1 MGKEKKDSQE
11 LYQKMTEA
19 PVSGLIMSLAVPS
32 MVTTLISSVYNLA
45 DTFFVGQIG
54 TSATAAV
61 GVVFSIS
68 MILNA
73 LGFWVGTGGSNLV
86 SRMLGAKQQ
95 QEADRTASTAF
106 FLSFLFGLIV
116 AVVGIAAGA
125 PLMRLLGATD
135 TNLPYAVAYG
145 RYIFIGAPFSASSLA
160 LSQCIRAEG
169 KSRQSMIGQV
179 TGGVL
184 NMVLDP
190 LFIFVFDWGI
200 SGAAIATALSQ
211 IIAWAILISYYV
223 RKKTEVRISFRLMY
237 RSFGEYKLLFQTGF
251 PSLCRHG
258 CNMFAN
264 IVLNWVAGGWGDAA
278 IAAMSVSSRLLYLS
292 NAVSLGLIEGCQ
304 PVIGYAHGM
313 KNYKRVKDA
322 FWFTA
327 KTAMLSMCAFA
338 VVGILFAPGLIGL
351 FRDDADV
358 IRIGATALRL
368 ICVALPFSA
377 FMSCVST
384 LFQVVGRTLPSSL
397 LVFCRQIVFYV
408 PALIAL
414 PRLLGLLGLQSAGPV
429 SDLLVFAVALPMVLR
444 YFRQTDAAGENLKN
458 SGNGKNA

>member
-116 AVVGIAAGA
+116 AVVGISAGA

-223 RKKTEVRISFRLMY
+223 RKKTEVRISFRLM
-237 RSFGEYKLLFQTGF
+237 
-251 PSLCRHG
+251 
-258 CNMFAN
+258 
-264 IVLNWVAGGWGDAA
+264 
-278 IAAMSVSSRLLYLS
+278 
-292 NAVSLGLIEGCQ
+292 
-304 PVIGYAHGM
+304 
-313 KNYKRVKDA
+313 
-322 FWFTA
+322 
-327 KTAMLSMCAFA
+327 
-338 VVGILFAPGLIGL
+338 
-351 FRDDADV
+351 
-358 IRIGATALRL
+358 
-368 ICVALPFSA
+368 
-377 FMSCVST
+377 
-384 LFQVVGRTLPSSL
+384 
-397 LVFCRQIVFYV
+397 
-408 PALIAL
+408 
-414 PRLLGLLGLQSAGPV
+414 
-429 SDLLVFAVALPMVLR
+429 
-444 YFRQTDAAGENLKN
+444 
-458 SGNGKNA
+458 

>member
-1 MGKEKKDSQE
+1 MKKNLKDTQGQYE
-11 LYQKMTEA
+11 RMTTA
-19 PVSGLIMSLAVPS
+19 PVSSLIMSLAVPS

-61 GVVFSIS
+61 GVVFSVP
-68 MILNA
+68 MVLNA

-95 QEADRTASTAF
+95 KEADATASTAF
-106 FLSFLFGLIV
+106 FLSFFFGLLV

-125 PLMRLLGATD
+125 PLMRLLGATE

-169 KSRQSMIGQV
+169 KSRESMIGQV

-211 IIAWAILISYYV
+211 IIAWGILLSYYV
-223 RKKTEVRISFRLMY
+223 RKQTQVQIAFRLLY
-237 RSFGEYKLLFQTGF
+237 RRPEEYGLLFTTGF

-264 IVLNWVAGGWGDAA
+264 VVLNLVAGGWGDAA
-278 IAAMSVSSRLLYLS
+278 IAAMSVASRLLYLS

-313 KNYKRVKDA
+313 KNHKRVKDA

-327 KTAMLSMCAFA
+327 RTAMLSMCAFA

-351 FRDDADV
+351 FRDDPEV

-368 ICVALPFSA
+368 ICISLPFSA

-384 LFQVVGRTLPSSL
+384 LFQVVGRTLASSI
-397 LVFCRQIVFYV
+397 LVFSRQILFYV
-408 PALIAL
+408 PALLIL
-414 PRLLGLLGLQSAGPV
+414 PRLLGLIGLQASGPLA
-429 SDLLVFAVALPMVLR
+429 DLLIFAVALPMVLH
-444 YFRQTDAAGENLKN
+444 YFKRFEETESENT
-458 SGNGKNA
+458 